1 MADKNTSIMNEH
13 WCRALLERD
22 SLDYSKFYRNQLEQF
37 LDVSRADKKK
47 LDNILEKIE
56 VYIHLW
62 KIDEIDEKT
71 MLILNDILL
80 IKNGQENEVIRLQG
94 SDNR

>member
-1 MADKNTSIMNEH
+1 MGEKITSIINEH

-22 SLDYSKFYRNQLEQF
+22 SLDYSKFYRNQIEQF

>member
-1 MADKNTSIMNEH
+1 MGERNTTTLNEH

-22 SLDYSKFYRNQLEQF
+22 SLDYSKFYRNQIEQF

>member
-1 MADKNTSIMNEH
+1 MGEKITSIINEH

-22 SLDYSKFYRNQLEQF
+22 SLEYSKFYRNQLEQF
-37 LDVSRADKKK
+37 LDVSRADTKRLK
-47 LDNILEKIE
+47 DILEKID

-62 KIDEIDEKT
+62 KINEIDEKT

-80 IKNGQENEVIRLQG
+80 IKNGQSNEVIRLQG
-94 SDNR
+94 SDIE

>member
-1 MADKNTSIMNEH
+1 MGEKITSIINEH

-37 LDVSRADKKK
+37 LDVSRADTKIYKTRNDK
-47 LDNILEKIE
+47 AIQYIKNILPYLSTTDK
-56 VYIHLW
+56 VYEL
-62 KIDEIDEKT
+62 
-71 MLILNDILL
+71 LNI
-80 IKNGQENEVIRLQG
+80 LQG